1 LHIWGR
7 PLVDQAAQT
16 LQLTDLQLAVESDAA
31 FGLLG
36 TAARAI
42 VPQLERALLEK
53 SVIDL
58 KPFADNV
65 RARIAASMSELQR
78 NENGVRIDS
87 DVSSLTLT
95 EIAFDAHVLR
105 VIASAEGT
113 MTASIT
119 ALPGL

>member
-1 LHIWGR
+1 
-7 PLVDQAAQT
+7 
-16 LQLTDLQLAVESDAA
+16 LTDLQLAVESDAA